1 MDNQVTLF
9 PDGQLVEFKEGVII
23 RRVATQGSINDLIKA
38 LKFSRT
44 NNFSISCTEA
54 APTDD
59 ILQSR
64 GEQQRINDTGLK
76 LLTNFEGCELTAY
89 DDGVGVWTIGYGHT
103 ADVVRGM
110 TITQAQ
116 AEEMLRQD
124 LETFESYVTDLVTV
138 DVNPDQFSA
147 LVCFCYNTGPG
158 EDGFGGSTLLRLFNS
173 GDFAGAAQQFLR
185 WNKGGG
191 EPMLGL
197 TRRRLAE
204 QALFVGQPWE
214 FARTYEGPLNLFE
227 QGVSVQSASISAQT
241 GPRSLK
247 LTHPPMQGEDVRRVQ
262 EALLKAG
269 LSVGS
274 NGADGIFGQV
284 ADAAVKQF
292 QKSKGLTD
300 DGIVGD
306 QTLRALSL

>member
-9 PDGQLVEFKEGVII
+9 PDGQLVEFKEGVLI
-23 RRVATQGSINDLIKA
+23 RRVATQGNIDDLIKA

-44 NNFSISCTEA
+44 SNFNISCTEA

-59 ILQSR
+59 IPQSR
-64 GEQQRINDTGLK
+64 GGQRINDTGLK
-76 LLTNFEGCELTAY
+76 LLTNFEGCELEAY
-89 DDGVGVWTIGYGHT
+89 DDGVGILTIGYGHT
-103 ADVVRGM
+103 AGVVRGM
-110 TITQAQ
+110 TITQPE

-158 EDGFGGSTLLRLFNS
+158 EDGFGGSTLLKLFNG
-173 GDFAGAAQQFLR
+173 GDFAGAAHQFLR

-191 EPMLGL
+191 KPMLGL

-204 QALFVGQPWE
+204 QALFGGQPWE

-227 QGVSVQSASISAQT
+227 QGASVQSASISAQP
-241 GPRSLK
+241 GPRPLK

-269 LSVGS
+269 LSVGD
-274 NGADGIFGQV
+274 GADGIFGQV
-284 ADAAVKQF
+284 SDAAVKQF

-300 DGIVGD
+300 DGIVGA
-306 QTLRALSL
+306 QTLQALGL